1 MAMGWTL
8 SERLFLL
15 LEDGRFLL
23 FSIFGLKLAELK
35 LFETAFTDLVCQGT
49 SMESGCIAYTRTG
62 RM

>member
-1 MAMGWTL
+1 MGWTL

-23 FSIFGLKLAELK
+23 FSILGLKLAEHK
-35 LFETAFTDLVCQGT
+35 LFDTAFTDLVCQGAT
-49 SMESGCIAYTRTG
+49 MESGCIAYTRTG